1 MSPYDGD
8 IIEAMGA
15 PFMDAIRED
24 RTTLL
29 VNDSLRSLVFV
40 VLAAF
45 TLWLYS
51 TKKFKQTL
59 TVAVLTALVVF
70 DLVGV
75 DRRYVNS
82 EDFVNRRVMEQP
94 FQKTAAT
101 LQLEKETGRYRVY
114 DAANNAFNS
123 AEVSYTNSSIGGYHA
138 AKPRRMQQ
146 LFDYQ
151 IAKNNVRVLNMLN
164 VKYVIQSDE
173 NGQKLALVNP
183 AANGNAWFVE
193 EVITVKSADEE
204 MKSLDNLDS
213 KNVAIYGGYNENASS
228 VSTASIWGGYKKD
241 SLATIKLDLHSP
253 NHLKYT
259 SDNANDGLAVF
270 SEMYYSKGWKAAID
284 GQEAPIFNV
293 NYVLRGLQT
302 PAGKHTIEF
311 KFEPEVVKTGGTI
324 ALISTILMVLLVG
337 LGLYFQKKS

>member
-1 MSPYDGD
+1 MPIMAVLGLHHFFKSTTSLQKKKTSLLYTSAIIGGLLVVFILFKNALFSFVSPYDGD

-29 VNDSLRSLVFV
+29 VNDSIRSLVFV
-40 VLAAF
+40 VLAAI

-51 TKKFKQTL
+51 TNKFKQTL

-138 AKPRRMQQ
+138 AKPRRMQ
-146 LFDYQ
+146 D
-151 IAKNNVRVLNMLN
+151 IADFYISQGDISMLNMLN
-164 VKYVIQSDE
+164 VRFI
-173 NGQKLALVNP
+173 L
-183 AANGNAWFVE
+183 
-193 EVITVKSADEE
+193 TR
-204 MKSLDNLDS
+204 S
-213 KNVAIYGGYNENASS
+213 KNGAVIGS
-228 VSTASIWGGYKKD
+228 VT
-241 SLATIKLDLHSP
+241 
-253 NHLKYT
+253 
-259 SDNANDGLAVF
+259 
-270 SEMYYSKGWKAAID
+270 
-284 GQEAPIFNV
+284 PI
-293 NYVLRGLQT
+293 QM
-302 PAGKHTIEF
+302 A
-311 KFEPEVVKTGGTI
+311 
-324 ALISTILMVLLVG
+324 M
-337 LGLYFQKKS
+337 LGLLKTS